1 MENLGLWIYLGSL
14 ANGVLLVSLI
24 GVAVGLC
31 GLLIGFVASEDTWS
45 IDEKEA
51 ALMLAKKGFIILI
64 VSVIVAIFTPSKETC
79 YQILGVN
86 AAVELYQNSDALQ
99 QLPEKSV
106 KALNRLLD
114 SIAVED
120 GEE

>member
-24 GVAVGLC
+24 GVVVGLC
-31 GLLIGFVASEDTWS
+31 GLFIGFVASEDTWN
-45 IDEKEA
+45 IGEKEA
-51 ALMLAKKGFIILI
+51 ALMKGFIILI
-64 VSVIVAIFTPSKETC
+64 VSAIVAIFTPSKETC

-99 QLPEKSV
+99 QLPEKSIE
-106 KALNRLLD
+106 ALNRLLD
-114 SIAVED
+114 SIAAED
-120 GEE
+120 CGE